1 MDVNR
6 GPSGPKE
13 AKILTSDPPANEP
26 RINARCRSA
35 GMLLDANILFDYIRH
50 AMKVMF
56 LSFRI
61 VFIELR
67 HVANCE
73 VVLHDCTSHRR
84 LDVAGDLQRS
94 ATKWNK
100 TRKPIQYRGS
110 DF

>member
-1 MDVNR
+1 
-6 GPSGPKE
+6 
-13 AKILTSDPPANEP
+13 
-26 RINARCRSA
+26 
-35 GMLLDANILFDYIRH
+35 MLLDANILFDYIRH

-56 LSFRI
+56 LSFLI
-61 VFIELR
+61 VFIELW
-67 HVANCE
+67 HVADRE